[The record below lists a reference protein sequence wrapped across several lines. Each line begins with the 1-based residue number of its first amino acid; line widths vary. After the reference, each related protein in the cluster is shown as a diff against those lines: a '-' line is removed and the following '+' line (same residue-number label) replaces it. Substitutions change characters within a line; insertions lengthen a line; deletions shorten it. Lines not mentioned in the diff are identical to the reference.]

1 MRSGQRP
8 PLLLSCFDYRAIC
21 IAACKTSHS
30 VLTRIDCN
38 GKELSLGTFIRDEQL
53 VIYRGVEYSVTATGE
68 PDIWQWRFQIGESAI
83 AGKTRTRL
91 IHLAT
96 RRVQMKIDA
105 ALRALNPTEHAE
117 RARNSGAAEQDLPG

>member
-1 MRSGQRP
+1 MGSMRRTA
-8 PLLLSCFDYRAIC
+8 PL
-21 IAACKTSHS
+21 S
-30 VLTRIDCN
+30 VITRIDCN